1 MQLNTLKPAAGSKK
15 KKFRKGRGIGS
26 GNGKTCGHGHKGQTS
41 RSGGSIRLG
50 FEGGQIPLQRRV
62 PKFGF
67 VSLKKK
73 YTAEIRLHELNRLE
87 NETVDI
93 DVLKAANLVPVYAK
107 RVKVIVSG
115 KLERQVHLF
124 GIDVTEG
131 AKKVIEDLG
140 GKVE

>member
-1 MQLNTLKPAAGSKK
+1 MHLNTLKPAQGSKK
-15 KKFRKGRGIGS
+15 TKFRKGRGIGS

-50 FEGGQIPLQRRV
+50 FEGGQIPLQRRL

-73 YTAEIRLHELNRLE
+73 YTAAIRLNELNHLDA
-87 NETVDI
+87 ETVDM
-93 DVLKAANLVPVYAK
+93 DVLKAANLVPAYVT
-107 RVKVIVSG
+107 RVKVIATG
-115 KLERQVHLF
+115 KLERPVNLF
-124 GIDVTEG
+124 GIDTTAG
-131 AKKVIEDLG
+131 ARKTIEDLG